1 MVEMTIIR
9 RFKCIRCLLAGGNWN
24 NAGKAGVGYLNA
36 NNTAASNVNPNIG
49 ARLEL
54 RKSDPEHHLN
64 QNQSN
69 LVKHIPN
76 HPKVLVHPGTLF
88 RNGRAEL

>member
-36 NNTAASNVNPNIG
+36 NNTAPNVNPTIG
-49 ARLEL
+49 TRLEL

-69 LVKHIPN
+69 LVKHRTN
-76 HPKVLVHPGTLF
+76 HPEVLVLLGRFF
-88 RNGRAEL
+88 RNGGAEL

>member
-9 RFKCIRCLLAGGNWN
+9 WFKCIRCLLAGGNWN

-36 NNTAASNVNPNIG
+36 NNTASNVNSNIG
-49 ARLEL
+49 TRLEL

-76 HPKVLVHPGTLF
+76 HPEVLVLLGKF
-88 RNGRAEL
+88 FWNGRAEL

>member
-36 NNTAASNVNPNIG
+36 NNTASNVNSNIST
-49 ARLEL
+49 RLEL

-64 QNQSN
+64 QNQRN
-69 LVKHIPN
+69 LVKHTTN
-76 HPKVLVHPGTLF
+76 HPEVLVLLGTLF
-88 RNGRAEL
+88 RNGRAEP

>member
-36 NNTAASNVNPNIG
+36 NNTASNVNSNIST
-49 ARLEL
+49 RLEL

-76 HPKVLVHPGTLF
+76 HPAGLVHLGTF
-88 RNGRAEL
+88 CRNGRAEP